1 MERVVFRQGT
11 YECSGEGWRARV
23 HVPADVTLARVGQ
36 AFSAIVKGARN
47 G

>member
-11 YECSGEGWRARV
+11 HECSGDGWSARV
-23 HVPADVTLARVGQ
+23 HVPHDVTLARVEQ
-36 AFSAIVKGARN
+36 AFSAMLKGARN